1 MHPQG
6 ALVVNCPVF
15 YLTFHQTVIFL
26 KERKSMN
33 ITLRKANAI
42 QHSINEAIKN
52 IKIEFSVEINEFQNV
67 EDVITKAN
75 STLVEND
82 GRRQKLS
89 MALYNIRALVGTAN
103 TSSGIDTALAKAAF
117 IDKRIGQL
125 EELSKATEITSLDV
139 IKGKLDKIRN
149 EKNVETARSRI
160 YGYSD
165 TVTTGVLSLEQIAQA
180 KTEVLSLK
188 KQKQK
193 INDEVLEL
201 NIKTEIPLS
210 EDVVAILQ
218 AEALI

>member
-1 MHPQG
+1 
-6 ALVVNCPVF
+6 
-15 YLTFHQTVIFL
+15 
-26 KERKSMN
+26 MN
-33 ITLRKANAI
+33 IALRKANAV
-42 QHSINEAIKN
+42 QHSITEAIKN
-52 IKIEFSVEINEFQNV
+52 IKIDLTVEINEFQSV

-82 GRRQKLS
+82 SRRQKLT

-103 TSSGIDTALAKAAF
+103 SASGIDTALAKAAF

-125 EELSKATEITSLDV
+125 EELAKATEITALDV

-149 EKNVETARSRI
+149 DKSESTRSRI
-160 YGYSD
+160 YGYND
-165 TVTTGVLSLEQIAQA
+165 TVTTGVLGLEQIAQA
-180 KTEVLSLK
+180 KAEVLSLK

-210 EDVVAILQ
+210 DDVEATLQ
-218 AEALI
+218 AEGLI

>member
-1 MHPQG
+1 
-6 ALVVNCPVF
+6 
-15 YLTFHQTVIFL
+15 
-26 KERKSMN
+26 MN
-33 ITLRKANAI
+33 ITLRKANAV
-42 QHSINEAIKN
+42 QHSITEAIKN
-52 IKIEFSVEINEFQNV
+52 IKIDLTVEINEFQSV

-82 GRRQKLS
+82 GRRQKLT

-103 TSSGIDTALAKAAF
+103 AASGIDTALAKAAF

-125 EELSKATEITSLDV
+125 EELAKATEITALDV

-149 EKNVETARSRI
+149 DKSESTRSRI

-165 TVTTGVLSLEQIAQA
+165 TVTTGVLGLEQIAQA
-180 KTEVLSLK
+180 KAEVLSLK

-201 NIKTEIPLS
+201 NIKTEIPLT
-210 EDVVAILQ
+210 EDVVAVLQ

>member
-1 MHPQG
+1 
-6 ALVVNCPVF
+6 
-15 YLTFHQTVIFL
+15 
-26 KERKSMN
+26 MN
-33 ITLRKANAI
+33 ITLRKANAV
-42 QHSINEAIKN
+42 QHSITEAIKN
-52 IKIEFSVEINEFQNV
+52 IKIDLTVEINEFQTV

-75 STLVEND
+75 SVLVEND
-82 GRRQKLS
+82 GRRQKLT

-103 TSSGIDTALAKAAF
+103 TASGIDTALAKAAF

-125 EELSKATEITSLDV
+125 EELAKATEITALDV

-149 EKNVETARSRI
+149 DKSESTRSRI

-165 TVTTGVLSLEQIAQA
+165 TVTTGVLGLEQIAQA
-180 KTEVLSLK
+180 KAEVLSLK

-210 EDVVAILQ
+210 EDVVAVLQ

>member
-1 MHPQG
+1 
-6 ALVVNCPVF
+6 
-15 YLTFHQTVIFL
+15 
-26 KERKSMN
+26 MN
-33 ITLRKANAI
+33 ITLRKANAV
-42 QHSINEAIKN
+42 QHSITEAIKN
-52 IKIEFSVEINEFQNV
+52 IKIDLTVEINEFQSV

-82 GRRQKLS
+82 SRRQKLT

-103 TSSGIDTALAKAAF
+103 SASGIDTALAKAAF

-125 EELSKATEITSLDV
+125 EELAKATEITALDV

-149 EKNVETARSRI
+149 DKSESTRSRI

-165 TVTTGVLSLEQIAQA
+165 TVTTGVLGLEQIAQA
-180 KTEVLSLK
+180 KAEVLSLK

-210 EDVVAILQ
+210 DDVVATLQ
-218 AEALI
+218 AEGLI